1 MVGRRD
7 FRAAPVAEKFFQ
19 PCDAGLSRMKA
30 RENQRRGLKV
40 TPSSFTVEYEELHQ
54 QA

>member
-1 MVGRRD
+1 MVGRWD
-7 FRAAPVAEKFFQ
+7 FYAVPVAEKFFR
-19 PCDAGLSRMKA
+19 PRGVGLIRMKA
-30 RENQRRGLKV
+30 RENQRRSLKV